1 MDCHKEVDARDVFID
16 EILANLTMVED
27 SLKHERMISDR
38 LRLDIKELRNGIV
51 RHETAAEVIEDLEKQ
66 VESLKMEKT
75 ERSGELDRALRE
87 KEELKAKIEIYV
99 QENNKKDLKIKVLD
113 EDIQFWRGKVA
124 EFESLSIR
132 ASISD
137 SNTLRQSELEARAT
151 QVQKI
156 LDIELKQTALATK
169 SEDTLND
176 LHIKIVQLTNE
187 LKYYK
192 HKANSLEATL
202 NNQEE
207 KLAQLPGKPDP
218 VLLKKIQA
226 AEKKV
231 KHQSE
236 QLSIALR
243 TWEITNATL
252 AQKTIEL
259 DALKADFEL
268 LEHTAVTEKKLYD
281 AKAAELGQMASDREL
296 LLTEISDLK
305 STLKERDQEKLAQL
319 PDHTLLEKIQ
329 AAEKKVK
336 HQSEQLSI
344 ALRTWEI
351 TNATLAQKTIELDA
365 LKADFEL
372 LEHTAVTEKKLYDA
386 KAAELGQMA
395 SDRELLLTEI
405 SDLKSTLKERVNEL
419 SILKYK
425 IDPIMDR
432 LDEDDS
438 YIYKMV
444 SLEDQVKIDTDN
456 RAKVHDDIVTGLK
469 SEIENLNSMV
479 IELNTSIHTLNEELT
494 DLQATKVNQE
504 LQLHAAKEIE
514 KDKYRL
520 ENQVEAL
527 QTMTLDLN
535 NTISTMTIVLKSTKD
550 QLKSIKS
557 KLKNEKLRSNRIKEQ
572 LSSQNILSATSKIST
587 STAPETDHMATISD
601 DAITHTDTIAID
613 DQQSRDAECKA
624 IEAAYGEML
633 AVVDRYAIKLADVQ
647 DELDLV
653 KTQAYGQSK
662 LLSDV
667 QGEYEEFKKTV
678 KDSVAQIEALKSEMA
693 EQDRYIQSLKAER
706 DQAKV
711 ISTES
716 EKEVFM
722 AKDDLGHEKGIV
734 SDSETR
740 IQSLNKRKSELEASE
755 LNLADMVKQVEIANQ
770 AIQECEATFNI
781 VSSDKDQISVELN
794 KCRVNLSDIEQKLN
808 ELENDRDSLLISNQQ
823 LQQAN
828 AYTSADLESTRK
840 QLENHKNDKSHSISE
855 EADHQQSE
863 KSQPDNGSEGYM
875 HQYFPRFSAIVDS
888 LTSILNY
895 DKYDGN
901 DVKQGDDSKND
912 GINNDEQHNEVLQDL
927 DQAYDKIKIYESTV
941 EELSIKIQ
949 DFKVSHPNKFNNT
962 QDVDKSDNVHIIS
975 DIETI
980 LLELDN
986 IYQRTTISDS
996 NVDDISDIQS
1006 RIIDPYEKNGSNDD
1020 IQEINESTTKNVD
1033 DIEEMIENGDIGEFE
1048 ESVDDATIRDA
1059 SQDTE
1064 EYDIDAN
1071 HDIYANDDAGKDN
1084 IVEKEHSD
1092 IDVNADSNEDT
1103 VSNDGTENVH
1113 ATVSIDN
1120 RDIDN
1125 QALDDPVRELI
1136 DRDAQISDLQA
1147 DNSLLAHRLSMTTD
1161 ALSDIRMNYTRLMK
1175 ILNSGDTNDQS
1186 IDDEDLKLLSHE
1198 IKHSTAIIK
1207 DKQAEIEELHI
1218 LLASATGQPSA
1229 PKIDDIEKSIHE
1241 VSDDKNEQIRVLKD
1255 SIAKLQREVESITIE
1270 SDEKQSKIDD
1280 LLRLQ
1285 FESTI
1290 QSKVIDSLRKRL
1302 DIEVDELN
1310 RTKFELEAIRKSDEM
1325 ERFIISAL
1333 KKRIINLD
1341 VDNAQITRDDI
1352 KLKDEVNYLRK
1363 ERMELFDSE
1372 GKVKLDDQ
1380 VKLEVEVN
1388 SENQVD
1394 SENQIKSEDTVE
1406 SEVIVETLDQI
1417 KLEDEVNSEN
1427 QANSEDQVNFK
1438 HQVKNEHNVESEVR
1452 VETLDQIKLEDE
1464 VNSEDQVKSEDQANS
1479 EDQVNF
1485 EDQVNLKDQVKIEDK
1500 VESEVI
1506 VETKDQIQ
1514 TEDLV
1519 ESKDQIQ
1526 TPDQVNSKYQVI
1538 IQDPDCL
1545 HISYTRLQSL
1555 LTSISTINEVNDT
1568 MAPEDYF
1575 DIDVSIL
1582 NMTDKSQAG
1591 DVLMRSAIK
1600 SIEQSKKSQKQTSEG
1615 LSKSNRELYVAK
1627 SKLRKLRSTNDLKLV
1642 ACQDKSA
1649 RLEADVDLLVK
1660 ERDGI
1665 ALQIASTRK
1674 DCSDAVNFW
1683 RSRYQ
1688 TKSMEY
1694 RDYESVN
1701 ASEWSTCGKK

>member
-1 MDCHKEVDARDVFID
+1 MIKALLALISSISLVVRCDDTSHDDSRYAKTLASMQVDLQTATDRYVMCERRLDMDCHKEVYARDVFIE
-16 EILANLTMVED
+16 EILANLTMAED
-27 SLKHERMISDR
+27 SLKHELMISDR
-38 LRLDIKELRNGIV
+38 LRLEIKELKNGMV

-66 VESLKMEKT
+66 IESLKMEKT
-75 ERSGELDRALRE
+75 ERSGELDGALRE
-87 KEELKAKIEIYV
+87 KDELKAKIEIYA
-99 QENNKKDLKIKVLD
+99 QENNKKDLKIKLLD

-124 EFESLSIR
+124 EVESLSIR

-137 SNTLRQSELEARAT
+137 SNTLRQSELEASVT

-176 LHIKIVQLTNE
+176 LHIKIETLTNE

-192 HKANSLEATL
+192 YKANSLEATL
-202 NNQEE
+202 NNQVKNLE
-207 KLAQLPGKPDP
+207 QLPGKPDP
-218 VLLKKIQA
+218 VLQKKIQA

-231 KHQSE
+231 KVQSE

-259 DALKADFEL
+259 DALKADFDL

-305 STLKERDQEKLAQL
+305 SALKERE
-319 PDHTLLEKIQ
+319 H
-329 AAEKKVK
+329 
-336 HQSEQLSI
+336 
-344 ALRTWEI
+344 
-351 TNATLAQKTIELDA
+351 
-365 LKADFEL
+365 EL
-372 LEHTAVTEKKLYDA
+372 L
-386 KAAELGQMA
+386 
-395 SDRELLLTEI
+395 
-405 SDLKSTLKERVNEL
+405 
-419 SILKYK
+419 ILKYK
-425 IDPIMDR
+425 IEPIMDR

-438 YIYKMV
+438 YIYKV
-444 SLEDQVKIDTDN
+444 LSLEDQVKFDTDN
-456 RAKVHDDIVTGLK
+456 RAKVHDDIVTGLN
-469 SEIENLNSMV
+469 SEIDILNSTV
-479 IELNTSIHTLNEELT
+479 IQLNNGIHSLNEELT
-494 DLQATKVNQE
+494 DLQSTKVNQE

-557 KLKNEKLRSNRIKEQ
+557 KLKNEKLRSNRLKEQ
-572 LSSQNILSATSKIST
+572 LSSQKILSATSKIST
-587 STAPETDHMATISD
+587 STAPETHNMATISD
-601 DAITHTDTIAID
+601 DAITHTDTIAIED
-613 DQQSRDAECKA
+613 HQSRDAECKA
-624 IEAAYGEML
+624 IEAANGETL
-633 AVVDRYAIKLADVQ
+633 AEVDRYAVKMADVQ
-647 DELDLV
+647 NELDTV
-653 KTQAYGQSK
+653 KTQAYGQSEP
-662 LLSDV
+662 LTDV
-667 QGEYEEFKKTV
+667 QGKYEEFKKSV
-678 KDSVAQIEALKSEMA
+678 KNYVAQIEALKSEMA

-706 DQAKV
+706 DQAKI
-711 ISTES
+711 ISS
-716 EKEVFM
+716 EFGKEVFM
-722 AKDDLGHEKGIV
+722 AKDDLGHEKGIE
-734 SDSETR
+734 SDSETY
-740 IQSLNKRKSELEASE
+740 IQSLNKRISGLEATE
-755 LNLADMVKQVEIANQ
+755 LNLADMVKQMEIANQ
-770 AIQECEATFNI
+770 AIQECEATFKI
-781 VSSDKDQISVELN
+781 VSSDKDQISMELN
-794 KCRVNLSDIEQKLN
+794 KCRINLSAIEQKLN
-808 ELENDRDSLLISNQQ
+808 ELENDRDSLLISNQR
-823 LQQAN
+823 LQQAS
-828 AYTSADLESTRK
+828 AYTSADLESTSK
-840 QLENHKNDKSHSISE
+840 QLEDHKNDKSHSISE

-888 LTSILNY
+888 LTSILKY
-895 DKYDGN
+895 DKYDRN
-901 DVKQGDDSKND
+901 DVKQGEDNKND
-912 GINNDEQHNEVLQDL
+912 GINKDKQLNEVLQDL
-927 DQAYDKIKIYESTV
+927 DQANDKIKIYESTV

-949 DFKVSHPNKFNNT
+949 DFKVRHPNKINNT
-962 QDVDKSDNVHIIS
+962 QDGEKSDNVHIIS
-975 DIETI
+975 DIDSI

-996 NVDDISDIQS
+996 NGDDISDIQS
-1006 RIIDPYEKNGSNDD
+1006 RIIDPYEKYCSNDD

-1033 DIEEMIENGDIGEFE
+1033 DIQEMIENVDDIQEMIENADFGEFE
-1048 ESVDDATIRDA
+1048 ESEDDANIRDA

-1064 EYDIDAN
+1064 ENDIDPN
-1071 HDIYANDDAGKDN
+1071 HDIYANDDADKDD

-1092 IDVNADSNEDT
+1092 VDVNADSNEVT
-1103 VSNDGTENVH
+1103 VSNDGTENIH
-1113 ATVSIDN
+1113 DTVSIDN

-1125 QALDDPVRELI
+1125 QALDDPVRQLI

-1147 DNSLLAHRLSMTTD
+1147 DNSLLAHRLSMMTD
-1161 ALSDIRMNYTRLMK
+1161 ALSDIRMNYTRLIK
-1175 ILNSGDTNDQS
+1175 ILSSRDMNDQS
-1186 IDDEDLKLLSHE
+1186 MDDEDLKLLSHE

-1207 DKQAEIEELHI
+1207 DKQAEIEKLHI
-1218 LLASATGQPSA
+1218 LLASATGQPGA

-1241 VSDDKNEQIRVLKD
+1241 VSDDRNEQIRVLKD
-1255 SIAKLQREVESITIE
+1255 SIAKLQSEVESITIE
-1270 SDEKQSKIDD
+1270 SEGKQSKIDD

-1285 FESTI
+1285 FESAI

-1302 DIEVDELN
+1302 DIEVNELN
-1310 RTKFELEAIRKSDEM
+1310 CTKFELEAIRKSDEM

-1333 KKRIINLD
+1333 KKRIHNLD

-1372 GKVKLDDQ
+1372 GKVQLDDQ
-1380 VKLEVEVN
+1380 VKREVEVN

-1394 SENQIKSEDTVE
+1394 SENQVKSEDKVE

-1427 QANSEDQVNFK
+1427 QANSEDQVNLK
-1438 HQVKNEHNVESEVR
+1438 HQVKNKHN
-1452 VETLDQIKLEDE
+1452 
-1464 VNSEDQVKSEDQANS
+1464 
-1479 EDQVNF
+1479 
-1485 EDQVNLKDQVKIEDK
+1485 

-1514 TEDLV
+1514 TED
-1519 ESKDQIQ
+1519 KDQIQ
-1526 TPDQVNSKYQVI
+1526 TPDQVNSEYQVI

-1555 LTSISTINEVNDT
+1555 LTSISTINDVNDT
-1568 MAPEDYF
+1568 MTPEDYF

-1600 SIEQSKKSQKQTSEG
+1600 SIEQSKKSQKQVSEG

-1649 RLEADVDLLVK
+1649 RLEADVDLLAK

-1688 TKSMEY
+1688 TKSKEY
-1694 RDYESVN
+1694 GEYESVN
-1701 ASEWSTCGKK
+1701 ASEWSTCGK